1 MSQSETP
8 NDIKRTR
15 FLITNLIIV
24 SIFILTLVIL
34 VVSYPTLLAPEP
46 TATSTITPTQLPTF
60 TASPTVPTATITPT
74 PTTTRTPRPT
84 LTPTI
89 TPTPTKTL
97 TPTPTVTATGPATL
111 TPATPQLG
119 EERYRLNTW
128 TADDAAHLVDLME
141 YYPNT
146 LSQKARGDDNAAYY
160 AAFSYAV
167 VAQQEALLRFPD
179 APQANQWRWGLAY
192 DLARTGDSSAGKQY
206 ANLIAQALNRGEV
219 NIRQLD
225 TWFQTQEPRL
235 GLNVI
240 ELKPISGYL
249 SSYLLQVR
257 GEGSAFIWLLET
269 TGAFQTHMLTSDFD
283 FVKAPKAYSIISDL
297 TGDGNEEVA
306 IYHASSPGT
315 TSMIPP
321 RVFSLAQVPARELNF
336 LPSQATFDIGTDY
349 VNYWA
354 VIQNADGGNDLQFRG
369 NAFPACPVTLMQTFH
384 WNGEA
389 FERTDK
395 QFEVTPP
402 AADTLGYCQAIVD
415 HAANFWGPEAATQIM
430 ETLLPEWPPAVDE
443 QGKPLPP
450 DARDEWRYRLGIYQA
465 LSGNEQSAVQTLQSV
480 YDNPTSVDSNWVI
493 PAKKFLDLYQKPED
507 IYKACVQTELCN
519 PADAIRY
526 LIGTLSAEQYPDA
539 YQYLW
544 QSGVTLGASGYFD
557 FDQDGETERWF
568 TVRPH
573 PGEKLEFWILTPSKT
588 QVHALLVA
596 SIDSTRP
603 DLSLQPETQPTVT
616 WLDSTVAFSLQRDPD
631 TLVPYLTYYPLQYVW
646 PNRYLDGLQ
655 ADEKAL
661 FSGADPSQVA
671 NDLLNLQ
678 ENPGLLCAPYWTC
691 DPYYYLL
698 GLSSELAGEERQA
711 VSAYLY
717 LWWNYSKSPF
727 TTMSRL
733 KLVTG
738 ATFITE
744 TPPVTFT
751 PTPPSTPTPP
761 ASGTLPTSVPTEEP
775 TTTLTPE
782 TPTTET
788 PTPETPT
795 PYP

>member
-1 MSQSETP
+1 MLQSGPP
-8 NDIKRTR
+8 NDLKRTR

-34 VVSYPTLLAPEP
+34 VVSYPTLLAPDP
-46 TATSTITPTQLPTF
+46 TATPTTTPTQLPTF
-60 TASPTVPTATITPT
+60 TSSPTVPTATITPT
-74 PTTTRTPRPT
+74 PTVTRTPRPT

-97 TPTPTVTATGPATL
+97 TPTPTATATGPATL

-119 EERYRLNTW
+119 EERYRLKSW
-128 TADDAAHLVDLME
+128 TAEDAAHLVDLME

-160 AAFSYAV
+160 AAYTYAV
-167 VAQQEALLRFPD
+167 IAQKEALLRFPD
-179 APQANQWRWGLAY
+179 APQANQWHWGLAY
-192 DLARTGDSSAGKQY
+192 DLARTGDPEAGDQY
-206 ANLIAQALNRGEV
+206 ATLIAQALNRGEV
-219 NIRQLD
+219 SVRHLD

-269 TGAFQTHMLTSDFD
+269 TGAFQTHVLTSDFD
-283 FVKAPKAYSIISDL
+283 FVKAPKAYSIFSDL

-306 IYHASSPGT
+306 VYHASSPGT
-315 TSMIPP
+315 TTLATP
-321 RVFSLAQVPARELNF
+321 RVFSLAQMPAKELQF
-336 LPSQATFDIGTDY
+336 VPSQATFDIGTDY
-349 VNYWA
+349 INYWA
-354 VIQNADGGNDLQFRG
+354 VTQDASGGNDLQFRG
-369 NAFPACPVTLMQTFH
+369 NAFPACPVTISRTYH
-384 WNGEA
+384 WNGES
-389 FERTDK
+389 FELTNK

-402 AADTLGYCQAIVD
+402 AAETLGFCQTIVD
-415 HAANFWGPEAATQIM
+415 HAANFWGPEATIQIM
-430 ETLLPEWPPAVDE
+430 ETLLPEWPPAVDQ
-443 QGKPLPP
+443 QGKPLPA
-450 DARDEWRYRLGIYQA
+450 DAHDEWRYRLGIYQA
-465 LSGNEQSAVQTLQSV
+465 LTGDQQSTVQTLQSV
-480 YDNPTSVDSNWVI
+480 YNNPTTVDSSWVI
-493 PAKKFLDLYQKPED
+493 PSKKFLDLYQKPDD
-507 IYKACVQTELCN
+507 IYKACVQAEFCK

-526 LIGTLSAEQYPDA
+526 LIGTLSAEQFPDA
-539 YQYLW
+539 VQFLW
-544 QSGVTLGASGYFD
+544 QSGVTLGASGYYD

-568 TVRPH
+568 TVRHH
-573 PGEKLEFWILTPSKT
+573 PGEQLEFWILTPSKT

-603 DLSLQPETQPTVT
+603 DLNLQPQTQPAVI
-616 WLDSTVAFSLQRDPD
+616 WLDSTVAFSMQRDPD
-631 TLVPYLTYYPLQYVW
+631 TLVPYLTYYPIQYVW
-646 PNRYLDGLQ
+646 PNRYLEGLQ
-655 ADEKAL
+655 AAEQDL
-661 FSGADPSQVA
+661 FNGTDPAQVSTE
-671 NDLLNLQ
+671 LMNLQ
-678 ENPGLLCAPYWTC
+678 DNPGLLCKPYWTC

-733 KLVTG
+733 KLVMG

-751 PTPPSTPTPP
+751 PTPTGTSTPLVSGTPP
-761 ASGTLPTSVPTEEP
+761 TGVPTE
-775 TTTLTPE
+775 TP
-782 TPTTET
+782 T

>member
-1 MSQSETP
+1 MSQLEP
-8 NDIKRTR
+8 PGDIKRTR

-24 SIFILTLVIL
+24 SVFILTLVIL
-34 VVSYPTLLAPEP
+34 VASYPTLLAPDP
-46 TATSTITPTQLPTF
+46 TATATITPTQLPTI

-74 PTTTRTPRPT
+74 PTATRTLRPT

-89 TPTPTKTL
+89 TPTRTKTL

-119 EERYRLNTW
+119 EERYRLQTW

-167 VAQQEALLRFPD
+167 VAQKEALLRFPD
-179 APQANQWRWGLAY
+179 APEANQWRWGLAY
-192 DLARTGDSSAGKQY
+192 DLARTSDPSAGQQY
-206 ANLIAQALNRGEV
+206 ASLIAQALNRGEV
-219 NIRQLD
+219 NVRQLG
-225 TWFQTQEPRL
+225 TWFQTREPRL

-269 TGAFQTHMLTSDFD
+269 TGAFQTHVLTSDFD
-283 FVKAPKAYSIISDL
+283 FVKAPKAYSVISDL
-297 TGDGNEEVA
+297 TGDGNEEIA
-306 IYHASSPGT
+306 IYHSSITGNTIMT
-315 TSMIPP
+315 TP
-321 RVFSLAQVPARELNF
+321 RVFSLTQMPAKELQF
-336 LPSQATFDIGTDY
+336 VPSQGTYDIGTDY

-354 VIQNADGGNDLQFRG
+354 VTQDTSGSNDLQFRG
-369 NAFPACPVTLMQTFH
+369 NAFPACPVTIKRTYH

-389 FERTDK
+389 FELTNK
-395 QFEVTPP
+395 QFDVTPP
-402 AADTLGYCQAIVD
+402 AADNLGICQTIVD
-415 HAANFWGPEAATQIM
+415 HAANFWGPEATIQIM

-443 QGKPLPP
+443 QGNPLPP
-450 DARDEWRYRLGIYQA
+450 DALDEWRYRLGIYQA
-465 LSGNEQSAVQTLQSV
+465 LTGDQQGAVQTLQAI
-480 YDNPTSVDSNWVI
+480 YDNPSSVNSNWVI
-493 PAKKFLDLYQKPED
+493 PAKKFLDLYQKPDD
-507 IYKACVQTELCN
+507 IYNACVQAEFCN

-526 LIGTLSAEQYPDA
+526 LIGTLSADQSPDA
-539 YQYLW
+539 LQFLW
-544 QSGVTLGASGYFD
+544 QSGVTLGASGYYD
-557 FDQDGETERWF
+557 FDQDGESERWF
-568 TVRPH
+568 TVKYH
-573 PGEKLEFWILTPSKT
+573 PGEKLEFWILAPSKSG
-588 QVHALLVA
+588 VHALLVT

-603 DLSLQPETQPTVT
+603 ELSLQPDTQPAVI
-616 WLDSTVAFSLQRDPD
+616 WLDSTVAFSMQRDPD

-646 PNRYLDGLQ
+646 PNRFLEGLQ
-655 ADEKAL
+655 SAEQEL
-661 FSGADPSQVA
+661 FSGTDPAQVSTE
-671 NDLLNLQ
+671 LLNLQ
-678 ENPGLLCAPYWTC
+678 DNPGLLCKPYWTC

-738 ATFITE
+738 ATFLTG

-751 PTPPSTPTPP
+751 PAPSQTTTPPTSGTQPASTPT
-761 ASGTLPTSVPTEEP
+761 V
-775 TTTLTPE
+775 
-782 TPTTET
+782 TPTPS

>member
-1 MSQSETP
+1 MSQSEPP
-8 NDIKRTR
+8 NDFKRTR

-24 SIFILTLVIL
+24 SIFILTLVVL
-34 VVSYPTLLAPEP
+34 VASYPTLLAPDP
-46 TATSTITPTQLPTF
+46 TATATITPTRLPTF
-60 TASPTVPTATITPT
+60 TASPTVPTATVTPT
-74 PTTTRTPRPT
+74 PTTTRTLRPT

-97 TPTPTVTATGPATL
+97 TPTPTATATGPATL

-119 EERYRLNTW
+119 EERYRLSTW
-128 TADDAAHLVDLME
+128 TAEDAAQMVDLME

-146 LSQKARGDDNAAYY
+146 LSQKERGDDNAAFY

-167 VAQQEALLRFPD
+167 IAQKEALLRFPD

-192 DLARTGDSSAGKQY
+192 DLARTGDPSAGEQY

-219 NIRQLD
+219 SVRQLD
-225 TWFQTQEPRL
+225 TWFQSQEPRL

-269 TGAFQTHMLTSDFD
+269 SGAFQTHVLTSDFD
-283 FVKAPKAYSIISDL
+283 FVQAPKAYSIFSDL

-306 IYHASSPGT
+306 IYHASLPGIT
-315 TSMIPP
+315 TLAPP
-321 RVFSLAQVPARELNF
+321 RVFNLAQVPAKELQF
-336 LPSQATFDIGTDY
+336 VPSQATFDVGTEY

-354 VIQNADGGNDLQFRG
+354 VTQDANGENDLQFRG
-369 NAFPACPVTLMQTFH
+369 NAFPACPVTVNWTYH
-384 WNGEA
+384 WNGEF
-389 FERTDK
+389 FELTHK
-395 QFEVTPP
+395 QYQVTPP
-402 AADTLGYCQAIVD
+402 VAETLSYCQEIVD
-415 HAANFWGPEAATQIM
+415 HAANFWGPEATVQIM
-430 ETLLPEWPPAVDE
+430 ETLLPEWPPAVDQ
-443 QGKPLPP
+443 QGKPFPA
-450 DARDEWRYRLGIYQA
+450 DAHDEWRYRLGIYQA
-465 LSGNEQSAVQTLQSV
+465 LSGDAQSAVQTLQSV
-480 YDNPTSVDSNWVI
+480 YNNPSAMDSNWAI
-493 PAKKFLDLYQKPED
+493 PAKNFLDLYQKPDD
-507 IYKACVQTELCN
+507 IYKACVQAEFCN

-526 LIGTLSAEQYPDA
+526 LISTLSAEQYPDA
-539 YQYLW
+539 VQFLW

-557 FDQDGETERWF
+557 FDQDGESERWF
-568 TVRPH
+568 TVRHH

-588 QVHALLVA
+588 KVHALLVT

-603 DLSLQPETQPTVT
+603 DLSLQPQTRPPVI
-616 WLDSTVAFSLQRDPD
+616 WLDSSVAFSMQRDPD

-646 PNRYLDGLQ
+646 PNRYLEGLQ
-655 ADEKAL
+655 AAEQEL
-661 FSGADPSQVA
+661 FSGSNPAQVSTE
-671 NDLLNLQ
+671 LLNLQ
-678 ENPGLLCAPYWTC
+678 DNPGLLCKPYWTC

-698 GLSSELAGEERQA
+698 GLSSEMAGEERQA

-733 KLVTG
+733 KLATG

-751 PTPPSTPTPP
+751 PPPTGTPTPP
-761 ASGTLPTSVPTEEP
+761 VSGTPPTSVTAE
-775 TTTLTPE
+775 TITP
-782 TPTTET
+782 T